1 MLSLTGI
8 AATLGLAATGK
19 LELYIHPR
27 YVAFTVVMAVL
38 AAAVTV
44 AAFVAAP
51 AGSGEDDGGAHH
63 HPEDHHRA
71 GRPGRLRTAGS
82 LLAVVAAVV
91 GLLVLPPAAL
101 SSSAALQR
109 DLNVSGTLS
118 PAMTS
123 RLVEEDP
130 SSFGVREW
138 ASLLRRS
145 PGDDYFTGK
154 TATVT
159 GFVTAAREDPDNMF
173 YVTRFVVT
181 CCTVDAQP
189 VGVPVHSPGWRNQYE
204 PDSWV
209 TASGEFDRNPD
220 GGSKVRLVLSAPV
233 ITQTTEPDRPYVH

>member
-8 AATLGLAATGK
+8 TATLGLAAASK

-27 YVAFTVVMAVL
+27 YVVFTVAMAVL

-51 AGSGEDDGGAHH
+51 AGSGGGDGGAHH
-63 HPEDHHRA
+63 HAEDHQGA

-109 DLNVSGTLS
+109 DLNVSGTLG

-145 PGDDYFTGK
+145 LGDDYFTGK

-159 GFVTAAREDPDNMF
+159 GFVTAAREDPDNIF

-209 TASGEFDRNPD
+209 TASGEFARNPD
-220 GGSKVRLVLSAPV
+220 AGSKVRLVLSAPV